1 MHLKLTQVTGNR
13 HRLRIKL
20 RHGHK
25 HMAWAMLA
33 GTLKENIGVSLE
45 GTGRVGRRLV
55 LFDGLQV
62 KGSDHATSLALGRR
76 WHR

>member
-1 MHLKLTQVTGNR
+1 MGTS
-13 HRLRIKL
+13 
-20 RHGHK
+20 
-25 HMAWAMLA
+25 MAWAMLG

>member
-1 MHLKLTQVTGNR
+1 MGTS
-13 HRLRIKL
+13 
-20 RHGHK
+20 
-25 HMAWAMLA
+25 MAWAMLA

-76 WHR
+76 WQ